1 MATSGQHASAPS
13 GRSKR
18 RVKAMTT
25 STHSRFAAD
34 VRAICVLAAP
44 LIGNNLFIL
53 SKLPNVD
60 PDAESDNLQTP
71 SMRSM
76 GINFNLKF

>member
-1 MATSGQHASAPS
+1 MRELVLTYNIPGRWIKKAFSAATVS
-13 GRSKR
+13 
-18 RVKAMTT
+18 
-25 STHSRFAAD
+25 
-34 VRAICVLAAP
+34 

-76 GINFNLKF
+76 GINFNIKF